1 MIVSAKARYANV
13 VPKPLEPRYLDDGTV
28 VDVPISEVHPTGK
41 GTASIMGL
49 LQGTPQRGSPA
60 RSGRPTAPRGAE
72 LQARPAP
79 PPEGPVSG
87 VGGLPQSADPGRELA
102 P

>member
-1 MIVSAKARYANV
+1 MIVSAKARYANA

-49 LQGTPQRGSPA
+49 FK
-60 RSGRPTAPRGAE
+60 GRPSAAPRHDPAGPPRPV
-72 LQARPAP
+72 ARN
-79 PPEGPVSG
+79 SR
-87 VGGLPQSADPGRELA
+87 LDLHRHSKDR
-102 P
+102 